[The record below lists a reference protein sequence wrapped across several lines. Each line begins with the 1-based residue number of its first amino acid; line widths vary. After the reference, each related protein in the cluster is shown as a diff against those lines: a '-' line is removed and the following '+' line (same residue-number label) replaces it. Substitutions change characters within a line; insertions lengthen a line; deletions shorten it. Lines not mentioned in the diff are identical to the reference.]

1 MTMTYHMHVLYY
13 TVCSHADIIVYNYQY
28 MLDPKVSNLV
38 SRELEKESVVIF
50 DEAHNIDNVC
60 IEALSVTLD
69 SRGMESSSRSIGRL
83 QQKVAEMK
91 ASDSQRLQREYRD
104 LLSGLIEQGILH
116 TFYQQMQHGN
126 VLLC

>member
-1 MTMTYHMHVLYY
+1 MYI
-13 TVCSHADIIVYNYQY
+13 CSHADIIVYNYQY

-104 LLSGLIEQGILH
+104 LLSGLIEQGISN
-116 TFYQQMQHGN
+116 TFDPINATWECILMLTILRQ
-126 VLLC
+126 

>member
-1 MTMTYHMHVLYY
+1 
-13 TVCSHADIIVYNYQY
+13 